1 MKITLRILAILSFT
15 TVVLLTSC
23 SQAGTVPSGNSVS
36 NSATVETHTYKSVGI
51 IKSVDTASG
60 KVTVDHEDIP
70 GYMPPMEMTEPVAD
84 RAMLDIL
91 KPGDK
96 VEFDLLREGSKLTF
110 TRFTKIGEVVNG
122 GEIYKMNCAECHGA
136 NGEGAKKG
144 IPLTKGHA
152 IDHTETEH
160 IKQVSEGDRGKMP
173 AFRDKLTPEQIAAVV
188 KYVREVI
195 QKNIKPE
202 KRGHHH

>member
-1 MKITLRILAILSFT
+1 MPHHKFKVLAVLIFAVISLGINCSGTNNSEANTASNEDKQIYRSTGVIT
-15 TVVLLTSC
+15 
-23 SQAGTVPSGNSVS
+23 
-36 NSATVETHTYKSVGI
+36 
-51 IKSVDTASG
+51 SVDTDG
-60 KVTVDHEDIP
+60 GRVTVDHEDIP
-70 GYMPPMEMTEPVAD
+70 GYMPPMEMTETVAD
-84 RAMLDIL
+84 RAMLDSI
-91 KPGDK
+91 KAGDK

-136 NGEGAKKG
+136 SGEGAKKG
-144 IPLTKGHA
+144 IPLTTGHA
-152 IDHTETEH
+152 LDHTETEH
-160 IKQVSEGDRGKMP
+160 IKQVSDGDRGKMP

-195 QKNIKPE
+195 QKDIKPE